1 MEETLSDSEEPAG
14 KGLFDIDTVYID
26 DYNRTPETYLKDEEG
41 IYKYD
46 VLVFGTYDANN
57 GKDLS
62 QCSYQATLDYMDTGR
77 GVLFGHDTVAEYSGN
92 TRMQFRKFGERMGV
106 KMINDNYLV
115 QSNKVKVVNEGFLTS
130 YPWKL
135 TGTLSIPTAHP
146 AGLYVGGTT
155 SSTMWLEFQ
164 GKYLTD
170 SDTGSKNS
178 AYLFSKDA
186 LAMIQTGHSNGQAT
200 DDERKVIANTL
211 FYLKQLTNKTSASDK
226 SFYDEAAPE
235 IVDVSEVTDERQT
248 TIQAK
253 DVGTLYQYY
262 VEAVNAG
269 NREEEGVQSNIAEA
283 EALSGIRGFI
293 VGTGGD
299 ENHLEGLL
307 VYDDEGNLVSDVL
320 TAEEGS
326 LTYTIEGMEPGESGY
341 LHIYA
346 VDYAGNVSAEM
357 VKNITVP
364 EKKLEVSEQAYFHSP
379 YALFASDEDVS
390 LNCGG
395 AEIQGDIYGNSGF
408 QFQGTTL
415 SVEGKAST
423 AGTISLAGGW
433 MELTEQEEGVDTV
446 VLPDY
451 MGIILQ
457 DIEAEYD
464 PVEEMNVYD
473 STEITNP
480 ILCNSTTGTWCSR
493 LKMGASLVSGKS
505 VNLNADTI
513 SCGTDTPV
521 VLCSRKGDVN
531 IQATK
536 LNGKGLIYAPEG
548 TVIINVSE
556 LNYEGT
562 IIAKKIKIQ
571 AGYVSLNR

>member
-1 MEETLSDSEEPAG
+1 
-14 KGLFDIDTVYID
+14 
-26 DYNRTPETYLKDEEG
+26 
-41 IYKYD
+41 
-46 VLVFGTYDANN
+46 
-57 GKDLS
+57 
-62 QCSYQATLDYMDTGR
+62 
-77 GVLFGHDTVAEYSGN
+77 
-92 TRMQFRKFGERMGV
+92 
-106 KMINDNYLV
+106 
-115 QSNKVKVVNEGFLTS
+115 
-130 YPWKL
+130 
-135 TGTLSIPTAHP
+135 
-146 AGLYVGGTT
+146 
-155 SSTMWLEFQ
+155 
-164 GKYLTD
+164 
-170 SDTGSKNS
+170 
-178 AYLFSKDA
+178 
-186 LAMIQTGHSNGQAT
+186 
-200 DDERKVIANTL
+200 
-211 FYLKQLTNKTSASDK
+211 
-226 SFYDEAAPE
+226 
-235 IVDVSEVTDERQT
+235 
-248 TIQAK
+248 
-253 DVGTLYQYY
+253 LYQYY

-269 NREEEGVQSNIAEA
+269 NREEEGVRSNIAEA

-299 ENHLEGLL
+299 ENPLEGLL
-307 VYDDEGNLVSDVL
+307 VYDDEGNLISDVL

-433 MELTEQEEGVDTV
+433 MELAEQEEGVDTV

-536 LNGKGLIYAPEG
+536 LSGKGLIYAPEG